1 MARNRDKENDAP
13 PGTSVLAINGKPVKA
28 SKPRAVW
35 NKLTVQVLIATLL
48 AQKAEGNQTD
58 NSSWKPEAFN
68 ACAKALAGTET
79 GVNGSG
85 GPPKTAKM
93 CMTRWTAE
101 KADYLVF
108 RTLRGLSGVGWNDET
123 DTIVVEDGAHPR
135 VEKYRYKS
143 FPWYDD
149 MASLV
154 DGGFATG
161 DQSFA
166 PSQQPSDADNT
177 HDDDELDFPLDPALR
192 GDSGIYRPES
202 QDEDE
207 TPLPGWG
214 PSSDNEEPVEVE
226 APKNPRKRTRALS
239 DSPPD
244 SASTGKRHRSDGH
257 GRKPSTGHAMLAVS
271 ESLKEVANALARDPS
286 GPSSPQRKTQAV
298 GIVKNMTLNL
308 QNRIRALQLIRAD
321 TSVADVLLAIE
332 DDTEMSIN
340 FLLAEIQA
348 RTVA

>member
-1 MARNRDKENDAP
+1 MARNKGKENDAP
-13 PGTSVLAINGKPVKA
+13 PGSSVLAVNGKPVKA
-28 SKPRAVW
+28 SKARAIW

-68 ACAKALAGTET
+68 ACAKALAGTES
-79 GVNGSG
+79 GLNGSG

-123 DTIVVEDGAHPR
+123 NTIVIEDGAHPR
-135 VEKYRYKS
+135 VEKYRYKP
-143 FPWYDD
+143 FPWYDN

-161 DQSFA
+161 DQSFV
-166 PSQQPSDADNT
+166 PGQADTTN
-177 HDDDELDFPLDPALR
+177 DDDDLPFPLDPALR
-192 GDSGIYRPES
+192 GEGGIYHLES
-202 QDEDE
+202 QDDDE

-214 PSSDNEEPVEVE
+214 PSSGSEEPVEP
-226 APKNPRKRTRALS
+226 PKSTRKRTRALS
-239 DSPPD
+239 DSPPR
-244 SASTGKRHRSDGH
+244 SASTSKRHRSDGH
-257 GRKPSTGHAMLAVS
+257 GRKPSAGHAMLAVS
-271 ESLKEVANALARDPS
+271 ESLKEVANALARDPG
-286 GPSSPQRKTQAV
+286 GPSSPQCKAQAA
-298 GIVKNMTLNL
+298 GIVKNMTLGP
-308 QNRIRALQLIRAD
+308 QKRIRALQLIRAD

-332 DDTEMSIN
+332 DDTEMRTE
-340 FLLAEIQA
+340 FLLAEIQTQTTA
-348 RTVA
+348 